1 MPATTIHTLP
11 KRPIAVSSLKWQPLD
26 IAVGATLGAACGVIF
41 WGFNFAYMPI
51 SSVFGAILP
60 GFASIVHAVWYFSG
74 TLAVLILRVAL
85 TPRMQDPDTGLFH
98 LSYLIIGL
106 MALTMLAAAVLSWLS
121 QNDGVPPGGKLLTP
135 LSLSAMLAG
144 SVMTIVSALDGFNWL
159 LFGET
164 PAPNEHVISGIDGVT
179 LFFTSCSACWAA

>member
-60 GFASIVHAVWYFSG
+60 GFRQHRARRLVLLRYAGGADSAQTRSGAVREPYRHAGRNGDW
-74 TLAVLILRVAL
+74 
-85 TPRMQDPDTGLFH
+85 
-98 LSYLIIGL
+98 
-106 MALTMLAAAVLSWLS
+106 
-121 QNDGVPPGGKLLTP
+121 
-135 LSLSAMLAG
+135 
-144 SVMTIVSALDGFNWL
+144 
-159 LFGET
+159 
-164 PAPNEHVISGIDGVT
+164 
-179 LFFTSCSACWAA
+179 